1 MAQGAIPS
9 GNPLEDVHTRTTT
22 TGPQSMACCV
32 GIDAGDTVINTGSAQ
47 GVRVD
52 YAGSGTLTGSMTYDT
67 TGNPGPLVIPNRIN
81 GSTPVPCKAV
91 CITSNPTN
99 PGRIAVGD
107 NNVNATPAGFRG
119 IPLDPGQ
126 SVTLNVNDANSL
138 YFQAQP
144 LGFFRLTWQVIS

>member
-52 YAGSGTLTGSMTYDT
+52 RAGSGTLTGSHVLT
-67 TGNPGPLVIPNRIN
+67 TSASPPLPVQIN
-81 GSTPVPCKAV
+81 TSTPVPCKSV
-91 CITSNPTN
+91 ILTSRPTSAA
-99 PGRIAVGD
+99 RLVVGGS
-107 NNVNATPAGFRG
+107 NVTADPNTLNG

-126 SVTLNVNDANSL
+126 SVVLDIDDVNKL
-138 YFQAQP
+138 YFNTTPSVTVA
-144 LGFFRLTWQVIS
+144 LTWQVIR